1 MPALRVLVVDDNDL
15 VLRTLAGLFRHR
27 HDQCV
32 AVVNA
37 TEALKALESQ
47 PFDVLLTDMAMPG
60 MNGIELI
67 SKAKA
72 LQPTLVC
79 ILMSGVGTRRDI
91 IAALQTGVFDFMD
104 KPVPDIAAFNMVI
117 DRAAERSRLIRE
129 RNSLLENL
137 KQQNSKLEFSLQRLH
152 EAFGQMRQQEEELES
167 DLSRAQQVQRRFLPA
182 AFPSVP
188 GWDCFAYFGPCDQV
202 GGDFFGTFTLPDGRL
217 VAYLLDVA
225 GHGVSAAIVT
235 VTLRELMRAR
245 MRQSANTELFGNPG
259 GVLAFMNN
267 AVIEEEFEP
276 PVLVTMIYAVFD
288 PGSGR
293 VCYAGAGHPAPILV
307 VAGGE
312 TRLAPAHGPVLG
324 ANPGASY
331 ATTEFTLEKDD
342 ALVFYSDG
350 LTETRDIGGYEF
362 SQSRL
367 LELLQKQPAASAA
380 GIGQVIEAARS
391 RFLEG
396 TSPTD
401 DMTFIVLRRID
412 PAATTPPVA
421 ASTSIKFV
429 MPAKLRAVS
438 TGARGRIKAGWNNQN
453 CIVVFSGIAT
463 WQLAPTMRE
472 VIRQAREG
480 RAASIKVD
488 LAACDSLDS
497 TMLGLLLQLSA
508 DIQVH
513 QPGTR
518 VSQQLQELGVA
529 TRFTI
534 NHEICPRP
542 EQAMEVARVQ
552 SREACSEI
560 ILSAH
565 EALMEASVD
574 NRMRFQDVVGSMR
587 KEQASTTKPPIG

>member
-27 HDQCV
+27 NDQCV
-32 AVVNA
+32 AA
-37 TEALKALESQ
+37 PSAPEAIKAIETQ
-47 PFDVLLTDMAMPG
+47 PFDVLLTDMAMPE
-60 MNGIELI
+60 MDGIELI
-67 SKAKA
+67 RRAKII
-72 LQPTLVC
+72 QPTLVC

-104 KPVPDIAAFNMVI
+104 KPIPDIASFNMVI

-137 KQQNSKLEFSLQRLH
+137 KQQNSRLEFSLQRLH
-152 EAFGQMRQQEEELES
+152 EAFGQLRQQEEELES

-202 GGDFFGTFTLPDGRL
+202 GGDFFGTFTLPDGQL
-217 VAYLLDVA
+217 VTYLLDVA

-235 VTLRELMRAR
+235 VTLRELLRAR
-245 MRQSANTELFGNPG
+245 MRQGENSNLFSNPG
-259 GVLAFMNN
+259 AVLAFMNN

-288 PGSGR
+288 PASGR
-293 VCYAGAGHPAPILV
+293 VCYAGAGHPAPILA
-307 VAGGE
+307 VAGGNA
-312 TRLAPAHGPVLG
+312 RLAPAPGPVLG
-324 ANPGASY
+324 ANPGAAY

-342 ALVFYSDG
+342 ALVLYSDG
-350 LTETRDIGGYEF
+350 LTETRDASGQEF
-362 SQSRL
+362 SQGRL
-367 LELLQKQPAASAA
+367 LELVQNQSAGSAASL
-380 GIGQVIEAARS
+380 GQVIETARAK
-391 RFLEG
+391 FLES

-412 PAATTPPVA
+412 PATTQPPVA

-438 TGARGRIKAGWNNQN
+438 TDSRGRIKAGWSNQH

-463 WQLAPTMRE
+463 WQLAPTLRE

-480 RAASIKVD
+480 RAASVKID
-488 LAACDSLDS
+488 LAACDSMDS

-508 DIQVH
+508 DIQLH

-529 TRFTI
+529 ARFTI
-534 NHEICPRP
+534 SHEICPRP
-542 EQAMEVARVQ
+542 EHPMELARVQ
-552 SREACSEI
+552 SREAASEI

-587 KEQASTTKPPIG
+587 KEQISTPKPPIS